1 MLGHVQLFATP
12 WTEAH
17 QAPLSSTLP
26 VCSSS
31 CPLCQWCYLII
42 SSFANPF
49 SFHLQSFPV
58 SESFSMSQLFTLGSQ
73 SIGASVSPT
82 VLSMSIQ
89 GWFPFR
95 SVGLI
100 SLQSKGLSRVFSSIT
115 IQKHHNSKASLLQC
129 SAFFMIQFS
138 HPYLTTGETVALYR
152 PLSAKW
158 YLCFLVCYLGLS

>member
-1 MLGHVQLFATP
+1 MLLLFSPHCVQLFATP

-49 SFHLQSFPV
+49 SFHLQSFLV

-95 SVGLI
+95 SIGLI

-115 IQKHHNSKASLLQC
+115 IQKHHFFSAQPSLWSNSHIHTWLLEK
-129 SAFFMIQFS
+129 
-138 HPYLTTGETVALYR
+138 P
-152 PLSAKW
+152 
-158 YLCFLVCYLGLS
+158 